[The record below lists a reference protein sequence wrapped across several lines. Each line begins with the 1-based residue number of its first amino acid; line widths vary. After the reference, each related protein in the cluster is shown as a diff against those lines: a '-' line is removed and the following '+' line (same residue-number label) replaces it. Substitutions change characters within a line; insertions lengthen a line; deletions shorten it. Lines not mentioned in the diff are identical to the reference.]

1 MGVVDLRL
9 HLPSVPTVPRR
20 KTCGR
25 AARSAGWGVF
35 APFCRP
41 PGAAFYDTQV
51 GFCRRTGCPRDAT
64 VDSSLCAAPPLSKG
78 KKDLV
83 LRYRGLAPSAGD
95 SLARR
100 RQKSEIGVAS
110 APAPRR
116 HEFPR
121 RKRNGARSMIFSR
134 RPSSPRFSGVV
145 KVAARSKSTTSGTC
159 RSLPAT
165 YNLAIAQPQPAQI
178 PAQ

>member
-1 MGVVDLRL
+1 MRL
-9 HLPSVPTVPRR
+9 WVLNALPLLKYSGPKGETSLVKWEAKHANGHRVEGGYLMST
-20 KTCGR
+20 R
-25 AARSAGWGVF
+25 ASF
-35 APFCRP
+35 FT
-41 PGAAFYDTQV
+41 Y
-51 GFCRRTGCPRDAT
+51 
-64 VDSSLCAAPPLSKG
+64 
-78 KKDLV
+78 LV
-83 LRYRGLAPSAGD
+83 LRYRGLAPSAGN

-110 APAPRR
+110 ATAPRR

-121 RKRNGARSMIFSR
+121 RKRIGARSMMFSR
-134 RPSSPRFSGVV
+134 RPGPSRPRFSGFV

>member
-1 MGVVDLRL
+1 MISLSYRVYESEVCGPEAGFQVQVTSSLRL
-9 HLPSVPTVPRR
+9 
-20 KTCGR
+20 
-25 AARSAGWGVF
+25 GV
-35 APFCRP
+35 R
-41 PGAAFYDTQV
+41 
-51 GFCRRTGCPRDAT
+51 
-64 VDSSLCAAPPLSKG
+64 
-78 KKDLV
+78 
-83 LRYRGLAPSAGD
+83 RGLARF
-95 SLARR
+95 LARR

-110 APAPRR
+110 ATAPRR

>member
-1 MGVVDLRL
+1 MNA
-9 HLPSVPTVPRR
+9 LPLLKYSGPKGETSLVKWEAKYANGHRVEGGYLMST
-20 KTCGR
+20 R
-25 AARSAGWGVF
+25 ASF
-35 APFCRP
+35 FT
-41 PGAAFYDTQV
+41 Y
-51 GFCRRTGCPRDAT
+51 
-64 VDSSLCAAPPLSKG
+64 
-78 KKDLV
+78 LV
-83 LRYRGLAPSAGD
+83 LRYRGLAPSAGN

-110 APAPRR
+110 ATAPRR

-121 RKRNGARSMIFSR
+121 RKRIGARSMMFSR
-134 RPSSPRFSGVV
+134 RLSRPRFSGFV

>member
-1 MGVVDLRL
+1 MCQAAA
-9 HLPSVPTVPRR
+9 
-20 KTCGR
+20 TCNSSISPKHANGHRVEGGYLMSTR
-25 AARSAGWGVF
+25 ASF
-35 APFCRP
+35 FT
-41 PGAAFYDTQV
+41 Y
-51 GFCRRTGCPRDAT
+51 
-64 VDSSLCAAPPLSKG
+64 
-78 KKDLV
+78 LV

-110 APAPRR
+110 ATAPRR

>member
-1 MGVVDLRL
+1 MGGETRERTPVEGGYLM
-9 HLPSVPTVPRR
+9 ST
-20 KTCGR
+20 R
-25 AARSAGWGVF
+25 ASF
-35 APFCRP
+35 FT
-41 PGAAFYDTQV
+41 Y
-51 GFCRRTGCPRDAT
+51 
-64 VDSSLCAAPPLSKG
+64 
-78 KKDLV
+78 LV

-110 APAPRR
+110 ATAPRR

-145 KVAARSKSTTSGTC
+145 KVAAHSKSTTSGTC

>member
-1 MGVVDLRL
+1 MFWQKNSRVCFDKKMISQSYRVYESEVCGPVAGFQVQVTSSLRL
-9 HLPSVPTVPRR
+9 GVRR
-20 KTCGR
+20 G
-25 AARSAGWGVF
+25 
-35 APFCRP
+35 
-41 PGAAFYDTQV
+41 
-51 GFCRRTGCPRDAT
+51 
-64 VDSSLCAAPPLSKG
+64 L
-78 KKDLV
+78 
-83 LRYRGLAPSAGD
+83 YRGLAPSAGD

-110 APAPRR
+110 ATAPRR